1 MTDDSTLIT
10 ETKINA
16 DGSTKVSVLLLTSDQ
31 MSNTTTTTYTTADG
45 HVHNDVTTHINTFT
59 CPDDTTPGDSNLD
72 DDDFDMPDI

>member
-1 MTDDSTLIT
+1 
-10 ETKINA
+10 
-16 DGSTKVSVLLLTSDQ
+16 

-72 DDDFDMPDI
+72 DDDFDMPAI